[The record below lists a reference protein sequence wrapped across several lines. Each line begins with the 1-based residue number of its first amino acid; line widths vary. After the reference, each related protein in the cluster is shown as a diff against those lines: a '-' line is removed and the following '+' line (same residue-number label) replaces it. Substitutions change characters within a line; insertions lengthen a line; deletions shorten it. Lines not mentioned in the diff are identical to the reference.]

1 MSFAAD
7 DTKVPVNNDNI
18 AKFYLEGDPD
28 LSEQCKAIL
37 TQYSGVPEN
46 ELVSHVRQIR
56 ERLWKIY
63 RYPCIGWYAF
73 LDFSIGN
80 YPFYAD
86 VVEKIKEGATLLDLG
101 CCVGQDIRKL
111 VFDGAP
117 ARNLTGSELC
127 PDFIDVGYDLF
138 RDRDRLEATFTTGD
152 FFAPEMAGLVE
163 HSFDYIHASSF
174 FHLFNLERQ
183 FEAMSRCVRLLK
195 RKPGSLIFGR
205 QVGTTAAGEVEHAQ
219 TELVKTYRHDEASF
233 RRLVDDV
240 AAKTGVILDV
250 KSTFAEER
258 RVSGPVIPGINM
270 WLRQDFVITIT
281 GVNP

>member
-1 MSFAAD
+1 MSLAID
-7 DTKVPVNNDNI
+7 DSKVPVNNENI

-28 LSEQCKAIL
+28 LSDQCKAIL
-37 TQYSGVPEN
+37 TRYSGVPEN
-46 ELVSHVRQIR
+46 ELVPHVRQIR

-80 YPFYAD
+80 HACYEELLEN
-86 VVEKIKEGATLLDLG
+86 VKKGAALLDLG

-117 ARNLTGSELC
+117 ANNLTGSELSS
-127 PDFIDVGYDLF
+127 DFIDVGYDLF
-138 RDRDRLEATFTTGD
+138 RDRDRLQATFTTGD
-152 FFAPEMAGLVE
+152 FFAPEMAGLAE
-163 HSFDYIHASSF
+163 QSFNYIHASSF
-174 FHLFNLERQ
+174 FHLFDLERQ

-233 RRLVDDV
+233 RKLVDDV
-240 AAKTGVILDV
+240 AAKNGVKLDV
-250 KSTFAEER
+250 KSTFTEER
-258 RVSGPVIPGINM
+258 RVSRPVIPGINM
-270 WLRQDFVITIT
+270 WLRQDFVITIASI
-281 GVNP
+281 NP